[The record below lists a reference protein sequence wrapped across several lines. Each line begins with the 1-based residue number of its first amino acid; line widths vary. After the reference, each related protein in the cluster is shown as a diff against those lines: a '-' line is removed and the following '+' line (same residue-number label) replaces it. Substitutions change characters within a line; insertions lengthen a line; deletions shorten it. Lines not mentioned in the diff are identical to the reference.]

1 MSGRERGGVGWITS
15 PSAWRKGTPGHFGEG
30 AVAVSSRVVEQLPGQ
45 GTGPQGRRP
54 KVSKMDS
61 HLGLIPYLAVG
72 PVANYFTA
80 FWCRSTSEKLLLCP
94 FGGIRRNLQCFQGF
108 LHSEMRRVGRRTIPS

>member
-1 MSGRERGGVGWITS
+1 MSGREIEGVGWITS
-15 PSAWRKGTPGHFGEG
+15 PSARRKGTPGRFGEG

-45 GTGPQGRRP
+45 GTGPLGRRP
-54 KVSKMDS
+54 KVREMDS

-72 PVANYFTA
+72 PVANYSTA
-80 FWCRSTSEKLLLCP
+80 FWCGSTSEKLLLYP
-94 FGGIRRNLQCFQGF
+94 FAGIQRNLQCFQGF